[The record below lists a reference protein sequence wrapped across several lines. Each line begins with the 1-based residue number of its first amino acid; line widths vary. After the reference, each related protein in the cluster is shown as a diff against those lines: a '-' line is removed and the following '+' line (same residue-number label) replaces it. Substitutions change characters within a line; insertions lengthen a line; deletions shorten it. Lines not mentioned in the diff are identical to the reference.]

1 MMVAMST
8 SALAQQ
14 VVLKPSEPGYSWSV
28 ELYYGEEFPICQRIL
43 NLMAAQKRKAP
54 DACALIDE
62 NQQSQVHDINWV
74 KADYKD
80 HVSSIEAVYR
90 KYEARPGSFA
100 SKYFSKTPNLT
111 KGSVDYGALYWQ
123 QFGGSI
129 LQLFSANR
137 LFIEQ
142 ADVAVTNSEK
152 QYRILRIPLAE
163 PLSQSSNIVT
173 PLNCSKGSGVGVY
186 SLWSD
191 EAQSVDLNRYLGNIG
206 APLSIIS
213 FQHRVYLSTRT
224 QSRISVDEL
233 KPGVSTESRIS
244 LQPIC
249 SLFNS

>member
-28 ELYYGEEFPICQRIL
+28 ELYYGKEFPICQKIL
-43 NLMAAQKRKAP
+43 DLMVAQKRKAP

-62 NQQSQVHDINWV
+62 NQQSPIHDINWV
-74 KADYKD
+74 KTDYKD
-80 HVSSIEAVYR
+80 HISSIEAVYR

-100 SKYFSKTPNLT
+100 SKYFSETSNLT
-111 KGSVDYGALYWQ
+111 KGPVDYGALYWQ

-129 LQLFSANR
+129 LRLFSANR
-137 LFIEQ
+137 LSIEQ

-163 PLSQSSNIVT
+163 PLSKSSNTVM
-173 PLNCSKGSGVGVY
+173 PLNCSKESGVAAY

-191 EAQSVDLNRYLGNIG
+191 EAVDLNGYLGNIG

-233 KPGVSTESRIS
+233 KSGASNESRIS